1 MAPDQENTSSPVATR
16 EAVDEKGRIMVPPI
30 RAPETAQEQNLPA
43 TKNEFMNPYATKIP
57 KESILALFPNE
68 ETWKTASAAAR
79 RNSRFHKNNIMVQI
93 LYLSC
98 LKNCVLPELIQRGNL
113 LAQGPFPFSTMPQV
127 INDNQRAWIS
137 WAVSLDE
144 TIANALKQL
153 NWLELLEKE
162 YESAK
167 SLWTSFWPLHQEE
180 ERQKAHCP
188 LTDQVMPPCATLAE
202 LEVIYKKLAGHNQ
215 RRLFL
220 QTKMVQ
226 GRDWMARLF
235 EMVPPWI
242 EWEEV
247 VREMLSAGMGG
258 QPKGNE
264 AVREPEGGFLEN
276 VEDEEQ
282 FDL

>member
-1 MAPDQENTSSPVATR
+1 
-16 EAVDEKGRIMVPPI
+16 MVPPI
-30 RAPETAQEQNLPA
+30 RAPETVQEQNLSA
-43 TKNEFMNPYATKIP
+43 TKNEFTNPYATKIP

-68 ETWKTASAAAR
+68 ETWKTVSTAAR
-79 RNSRFHKNNIMVQI
+79 QNSRFHKNNIMAQI

-113 LAQGPFPFSTMPQV
+113 LAQDTFPFSAMPQV

-180 ERQKAHCP
+180 ERQKAPCP
-188 LTDQVMPPCATLAE
+188 LTDQVMPLCATLAE
-202 LEVIYKKLAGHNQ
+202 LEVVYEKLAGHNR

-220 QTKMVQ
+220 QTKMIQ
-226 GRDWMARLF
+226 GKDWVARLL

-247 VREMLSAGMGG
+247 VRAMLTAGTGG
-258 QPKGNE
+258 QSQSNG
-264 AVREPEGGFLEN
+264 AAGEPEGGVVEDM
-276 VEDEEQ
+276 EDEEQ